1 MSLVLGWIQTL
12 VEVPLVFCLSV
23 MEIFPLLSGPP
34 CRALVGSKQGIP
46 CPGPLCPISAKPP
59 WLFFS
64 DDRVVLLVLLKLNG
78 NEKSHSRP
86 EFSSM
91 FPKVVTNVFCSSFLC
106 QNLMFDFAHWGVCET
121 LTPLISYFSF
131 S

>member
-1 MSLVLGWIQTL
+1 MSFCEFGAWVDSDSSGVAFGFLPFSDGDLPPALRSTVQGLGWIQTRHP
-12 VEVPLVFCLSV
+12 VSRPLVPNQCKATL
-23 MEIFPLLSGPP
+23 
-34 CRALVGSKQGIP
+34 A
-46 CPGPLCPISAKPP
+46 
-59 WLFFS
+59 FFS

-106 QNLMFDFAHWGVCET
+106 QNLMFGFAH
-121 LTPLISYFSF
+121 
-131 S
+131 